1 MDNAKLGLS
10 AVTKVPLVGGVV
22 GGVFDVVGDVVGA
35 KNGPSFDP
43 KAFEREMQ
51 LQFDMMSQL
60 MSANMQNL
68 QNSMMLPSVKAL
80 IAAQQLS
87 VKALVGGKY
96 QGDVRTITQQAVE
109 QVTMLNRVVVQLAK
123 NDGEA
128 ALKELEDASSKNE
141 SKLEETATVLYAKG
155 AALCAQEK
163 WAEAVE
169 VLREALCK
177 DEKLDSASLALGY
190 CLGKLNDFDGAEAA
204 YRQAIAHDLHKAV
217 AHNNLGFL
225 LKNVRMD
232 SDGAERAYRKAIELD
247 PDYAITH
254 YNLGNLLNAVRR
266 DYDGA
271 ETAYRKAIEL
281 EPGNAL
287 SGLPAHWNLSTILES
302 KGDID
307 GAVEAIEGYI
317 RAGNP
322 DGDGEQRLEK
332 LRAKQSRKGAIRT
345 RIMIGQKVEVYAL
358 VARPDLNGRV
368 GKVVAFH
375 NDTGRFDVKVKSA
388 AGGQREIIS
397 LKTENL
403 RGLGD
408 TPAAAIVVN

>member
-155 AALCAQEK
+155 AALCAARKVGRSSRGATRGTLQR
-163 WAEAVE
+163 
-169 VLREALCK
+169 REARFRI
-177 DEKLDSASLALGY
+177 SRAW
-190 CLGKLNDFDGAEAA
+190 
-204 YRQAIAHDLHKAV
+204 I
-217 AHNNLGFL
+217 L
-225 LKNVRMD
+225 LR
-232 SDGAERAYRKAIELD
+232 
-247 PDYAITH
+247 
-254 YNLGNLLNAVRR
+254 
-266 DYDGA
+266 
-271 ETAYRKAIEL
+271 
-281 EPGNAL
+281 
-287 SGLPAHWNLSTILES
+287 
-302 KGDID
+302 
-307 GAVEAIEGYI
+307 
-317 RAGNP
+317 
-322 DGDGEQRLEK
+322 
-332 LRAKQSRKGAIRT
+332 
-345 RIMIGQKVEVYAL
+345 
-358 VARPDLNGRV
+358 
-368 GKVVAFH
+368 
-375 NDTGRFDVKVKSA
+375 
-388 AGGQREIIS
+388 
-397 LKTENL
+397 
-403 RGLGD
+403 
-408 TPAAAIVVN
+408 